1 MTDQITAED
10 RRQVDGKRLI
20 DDIGIDRRQIA
31 WRKDFTNFDQTDE
44 QRLKDLNSVVEPV
57 IDDAVEDFYDHLES
71 YDETLEIFGRSSKGI
86 EALKQNQQ
94 EYLKGLFDGQYDQD
108 HFESRARIGKI
119 HDMLDL
125 GPKIYL
131 GAYSIFY
138 RQLIDAIV
146 DDLKTDLAQTDGG
159 TAAQQSDSLTPEG
172 ALDKLAE
179 RMQSM
184 LKVMN
189 LDQQVAMDTY
199 IHSYSEQLETELEQ
213 QTQVIDDVDTQ
224 VIQAIQTAEDITT
237 SADRISEEA
246 NDQAES
252 MNQVANEVA
261 GMSATVEEIASTADE
276 VAAVSEQAEELAEE
290 GRGAATEAIDVMERV
305 DDSAQ
310 TVATDVE
317 QLQGRVNEIDEIVEV
332 INDISAQTNLLALNA
347 SIEAAR
353 AGEAG
358 DGFAVVASEVKSL
371 AEDSQEH
378 ASTIEQMVSDI
389 KEDTAET
396 VTSLEETTKEV
407 NRGIE
412 QVTTAMDT
420 LQDIAESVQE
430 ASQGIREVSDATAD
444 QAASTEEVA
453 SMVDELVEQADSVAD
468 EVESIAEANEHQ
480 AENVDQISETVQQL
494 TTE

>member
-1 MTDQITAED
+1 MADRITAED
-10 RRQVDGKRLI
+10 RKQVDGTRLI
-20 DDIGIDRRQIA
+20 DELGIDQQQIA
-31 WRKDFTNFDQTDE
+31 WRKDFTNFEQADE
-44 QRLKDLNSVVEPV
+44 KRLSELNSVVEPV
-57 IDDAVEDFYDHLES
+57 IDDAVEDFYEHLES

-86 EALKQNQQ
+86 EALKQNQR
-94 EYLKGLFDGQYDQD
+94 EYLKGLFDGEYGQS
-108 HFESRARIGKI
+108 HFETRARIGKI

-138 RQLIDAIV
+138 RQLIDAVV
-146 DDLKTDLAQTDGG
+146 DDLKTNLAQTDGG
-159 TAAQQSDSLTPEG
+159 TAAQQSGSLTPEG
-172 ALDKLAE
+172 ALDELAE

-199 IHSYSEQLETELEQ
+199 IQSYSEQLESELEQ
-213 QTQVIDDVDTQ
+213 QHRVIDDVDTQ
-224 VIQAIQTAEDITT
+224 VTQAMRTAENITEST
-237 SADRISEEA
+237 DKISQKTKE
-246 NDQAES
+246 QAES
-252 MNQVANEVA
+252 MNQVASEVS

-290 GRGAATEAIDVMERV
+290 GRGAATEAIEMMERV

-358 DGFAVVASEVKSL
+358 DGFAVVANEVKSL

-378 ASTIEQMVSDI
+378 AGTIERMVSDI

-396 VTSLEETTKEV
+396 VTSLKETTEEV

-430 ASQGIREVSDATAD
+430 ASQGIREVSDATGD

-453 SMVDELVEQADSVAD
+453 SMVDELVEQADSVAN
-468 EVESIAEANEHQ
+468 EVETIAAANEEQ